1 MAEAVEHALMGDD
14 AVGQRQ
20 LIAGF
25 VEGIGHGDSLQRLYA
40 GFVMAGLVPAISI
53 RRASAC
59 QPERDGRNKSG
70 HDNAGEST

>member
-25 VEGIGHGDSLQRLYA
+25 IEDFGHCHRFPHS
-40 GFVMAGLVPAISI
+40 
-53 RRASAC
+53 
-59 QPERDGRNKSG
+59 
-70 HDNAGEST
+70 